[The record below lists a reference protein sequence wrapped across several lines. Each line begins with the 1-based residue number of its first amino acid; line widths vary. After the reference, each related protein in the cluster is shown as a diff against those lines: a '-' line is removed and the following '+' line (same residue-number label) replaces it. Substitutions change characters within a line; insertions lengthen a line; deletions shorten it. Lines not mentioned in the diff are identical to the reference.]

1 MTASIGPLATLDL
14 ALLNDWQR
22 DFPLCSRPFEAIAS
36 SLGCSAS
43 EVKTRYALL
52 QQSGALGRI
61 GGIFGVG
68 AGGSAMLC
76 ALAVPPQQLD
86 AVAQQVNAFDYVNHN
101 YARQHHWNLWFVV
114 TAPSQ
119 ADRDTCVSQ
128 IEALTGLRALRLP
141 MRRAFRIDLGFDL
154 RTGHCQAVQQ
164 RRCQPID
171 SSDHTLA
178 AAIESGLPLV
188 DEPYAHWARQSGRS
202 EADVLH
208 TIQRWLDSGVL
219 RRFGAVVRHH
229 ELGVTANA
237 MTVFNVPDE
246 SFIERGQAL
255 AKQPG
260 ITLCYARQRDEG
272 WPYNLY
278 CMVHGRS
285 REDAQSLIELAR
297 VAAGLTVYEH
307 AVLFSTKRYKQTG
320 AHYFR
325 TTA

>member
-1 MTASIGPLATLDL
+1 MIPV
-14 ALLNDWQR
+14 
-22 DFPLCSRPFEAIAS
+22 
-36 SLGCSAS
+36 SAKS
-43 EVKTRYALL
+43 
-52 QQSGALGRI
+52 
-61 GGIFGVG
+61 
-68 AGGSAMLC
+68 
-76 ALAVPPQQLD
+76 
-86 AVAQQVNAFDYVNHN
+86 
-101 YARQHHWNLWFVV
+101 
-114 TAPSQ
+114 
-119 ADRDTCVSQ
+119 
-128 IEALTGLRALRLP
+128 EALTGLRALRLP

-188 DEPYAHWARQSGRS
+188 EEPYAHWARQSGRS

-255 AKQPG
+255 AKQTRHHPV
-260 ITLCYARQRDEG
+260 LRPPARRRLALQPVLHG
-272 WPYNLY
+272 AWP
-278 CMVHGRS
+278 HRGRNP
-285 REDAQSLIELAR
+285 RP
-297 VAAGLTVYEH
+297 H
-307 AVLFSTKRYKQTG
+307 
-320 AHYFR
+320 
-325 TTA
+325 